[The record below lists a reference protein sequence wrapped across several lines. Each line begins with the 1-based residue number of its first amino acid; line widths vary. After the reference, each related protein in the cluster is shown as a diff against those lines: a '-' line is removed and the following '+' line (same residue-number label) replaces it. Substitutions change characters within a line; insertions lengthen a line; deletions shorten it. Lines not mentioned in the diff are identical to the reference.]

1 MKKVQLVVCLAACI
15 VVARPVFAD
24 ASGTVSIS
32 AIRDFG
38 DLTPVSY
45 CNIPAPFTFHTQSF
59 TVDSVAGDGGGSLT
73 SNTLASVTNDTGN
86 SITLGASPS
95 CDLNASG
102 SSDIYRATSSASISL
117 SGSTASGMCSGL
129 FGSYGLGAGC
139 NVLYKKFWDTG
150 SHTFSPNGGNMVMTG
165 TWSISVYGG

>member
-1 MKKVQLVVCLAACI
+1 MKKVQLVVCLATCVGI
-15 VVARPVFAD
+15 SCPVFAD

-32 AIRDFG
+32 AIRNFG

-45 CNIPAPFTFHTQSF
+45 CDVPAPFTLHTGSF
-59 TVDSVAGDGGGSLT
+59 TVDSVAGDGGGSITGT
-73 SNTLASVTNDTGN
+73 SFASVTNETGN
-86 SITLGASPS
+86 SITLNASPS

-102 SSDIYRATSSASISL
+102 SSDTYRATSSASISL

-129 FGSYGLGAGC
+129 FGSYGLGTGS
-139 NVLYKKFWDTG
+139 NVLYKNFWSTG